1 MTGISGSSRSNVRL
15 RSPSLTVMLFL
26 IMVTVSCSSGAG
38 VNKGTAGSDRGRGV
52 SPEPTEPA
60 RRDPA
65 TYRTGVL
72 APIVRTVPGA
82 IQRGIFTAPEE
93 HIEGL
98 VRHLVSGERDEY
110 KQVKNI
116 HDWIADN
123 IAYDADSY
131 FSGSIPGQS
140 YAAVLRN
147 RSSVCEGYA
156 GLFKTM
162 CDLAGIEC
170 VKVSGYARGYG
181 YSVFD
186 DEDVTKTNHAWNAV
200 RIDDEW
206 HLVDA
211 TWNAGH
217 VDGSSFIK
225 RYSTKY
231 LFLEPEKMI
240 HTHYPADAIWQLIE
254 PAIPAGDFMDL
265 PQLVGWF
272 FHYDIDLPMGTTRLI
287 HTGEQYQMRLRTG
300 EDVFLMANV
309 FGADGVQ
316 HRAFIQ
322 KQDGDTE
329 ITFRFPGKGEW
340 TALIYAKS
348 GDEERYSGC
357 AYFGFIASEG
367 TDRSFPLQYSNY
379 FDRNCYL
386 FSPTHNPLT
395 VGSTE
400 TFRLRLPG
408 AISVAILAEEEWT
421 YLVQSEEG
429 GDEWTGE
436 FIVPETDQVI
446 VYGKWEGQ
454 EQYNGIMAF
463 EVGKRSWLSSSRSP
477 E

>member
-1 MTGISGSSRSNVRL
+1 MAGISVVDRSNACFHMTSSVVTL
-15 RSPSLTVMLFL
+15 ILF
-26 IMVTVSCSSGAG
+26 MVVVGCSSGAG
-38 VNKGTAGSDRGRGV
+38 VNKGTGGGSARGAAV
-52 SPEPTEPA
+52 SPEPA
-60 RRDPA
+60 RRDLRV
-65 TYRTGVL
+65 YRTGEL
-72 APIVRTVPGA
+72 AASVRSVPRA
-82 IQRGIFTAPEE
+82 IQKQIFTSPEE

-98 VRHLVSGERDEY
+98 VQHLVSGERDEY
-110 KQVKNI
+110 QQAKNI

-123 IAYDADSY
+123 IAYDTESF

-140 YAAVLRN
+140 YAAVLRS

-170 VKVSGYARGYG
+170 VKISGYARGYG

-186 DEDVTKTNHAWNAV
+186 DEDVTGTNHAWNAV

-206 HLVDA
+206 RLVDV

-217 VDGSSFIK
+217 VDATSFIK

-254 PAIPAGDFMDL
+254 PAVSAADFVEL

-272 FHYDIDLPMGTTRLI
+272 FHYDIGLPEGITRI
-287 HTGEQYQMRLRTG
+287 INTGEQYLMRLKTS
-300 EDVFLMANV
+300 EDVFLMANIY
-309 FGADGVQ
+309 GTDGVQ
-316 HRAFIQ
+316 HRSFVQ
-322 KQDGDTE
+322 KQGDMTE
-329 ITFRFPGKGEW
+329 ITFRFPDKGEW

-357 AYFGFIASEG
+357 AYFGFIASRG

-386 FSPTHNPLT
+386 YTPIHTPLI
-395 VGSTE
+395 VGETE

-408 AISVAILAEEEWT
+408 AISVAILAKEEWT

-429 GDEWTGE
+429 GDEWVGA
-436 FIVPETDQVI
+436 FVVPDTDQVI

-454 EQYNGIMAF
+454 EQYNGIMAY
-463 EVGKRSWLSSSRSP
+463 EVVRENERTVLVERD
-477 E
+477 